1 MILLDTDT
9 ISLFHEGDARVTT
22 RVRQV
27 LPPETVGTTVIT
39 RAEILQAR
47 FEFLLKASDG
57 EQWQRAQYWLLES
70 ESFLADLPV
79 ENVDER
85 AAVQFDRLRQV
96 KSLRKIGR
104 ADLLIASIAL
114 SRQATLVTR
123 NLRHFRLISGLRV
136 ENWAD

>member
-9 ISLFHEGDARVTT
+9 MSLFHEGDPRVTARV
-22 RVRQV
+22 RHVQPLEV
-27 LPPETVGTTVIT
+27 VGTTVIT

-47 FEFLLKASDG
+47 FEFLLKAADG
-57 EQWQRAQYWLLES
+57 EQWQRAQHWLTES
-70 ESFLADLPV
+70 ESFLSDLPV
-79 ENVDER
+79 ANVDGP
-85 AAVQFDRLRQV
+85 AADQFDRLRQV

-114 SRQATLVTR
+114 SRQAMLVTR
-123 NLRHFRLISGLRV
+123 NVRHFRLIPGLRI

>member
-1 MILLDTDT
+1 MILLDTDI
-9 ISLFHEGDARVTT
+9 ISLFHEGDPRVTT

-57 EQWQRAQYWLLES
+57 EQWQRAQYWLSES
-70 ESFLADLPV
+70 ESFLGDLPV
-79 ENVDER
+79 ENVDEP
-85 AAVQFDRLRQV
+85 AAEQFDRLRRV

-123 NLRHFRLISGLRV
+123 NLRHFRLIPGLRV